1 MTFAGAIFLI
11 VAGAILRWGVN
22 LHIKHVNEDVIGLIL
37 IIAGIVGSGLRDL
50 AGGCVVAAQRPHRS
64 LRRPRVTSR

>member
-22 LHIKHVNEDVIGLIL
+22 LDIKHVNENVIGLIL
-37 IIAGIVGSGLRDL
+37 IIAGIVGLIFAIWQAAVWSRRDR
-50 AGGCVVAAQRPHRS
+50 AVRYDE
-64 LRRPRVTSR
+64 PRY

>member
-37 IIAGIVGSGLRDL
+37 IIAGIVGLIFAIWQS
-50 AGGCVVAAQRPHRS
+50 AVWANRS
-64 LRRPRVTSR
+64 RRVDRVYDDPRY

>member
-22 LHIKHVNEDVIGLIL
+22 LNIKHVNENTIGLIL
-37 IIAGIVGSGLRDL
+37 IIAGVVGLL
-50 AGGCVVAAQRPHRS
+50 FAIWQAAVWSRRGD
-64 LRRPRVTSR
+64 RADVRYDDRPRY

>member
-22 LHIKHVNEDVIGLIL
+22 LNIKHVNENTIGLIL
-37 IIAGIVGSGLRDL
+37 IIAGVLGLIFAIWQAAVWSRR
-50 AGGCVVAAQRPHRS
+50 GGRTDVRYDD
-64 LRRPRVTSR
+64 RPRY